1 MNVCALQYSSRVEKL
16 FKNTLNL
23 KISTLNA
30 VSFESMRQFLTFVTF
45 FYFLPFI
52 DMIQVGMNLART
64 ASLSK
69 KTLPTLYKVLQSSL
83 QKPTGQGLTLSS
95 KTNEQHFWKSKLH
108 SGALSNI
115 TILDMQFLV

>member
-1 MNVCALQYSSRVEKL
+1 MCVH
-16 FKNTLNL
+16 
-23 KISTLNA
+23 ST
-30 VSFESMRQFLTFVTF
+30 
-45 FYFLPFI
+45 FI
-52 DMIQVGMNLART
+52 DMIQVGMNLAWT

-83 QKPTGQGLTLSS
+83 QKTGQGLTLSS

>member
-1 MNVCALQYSSRVEKL
+1 MCVH
-16 FKNTLNL
+16 
-23 KISTLNA
+23 STFN
-30 VSFESMRQFLTFVTF
+30 
-45 FYFLPFI
+45 Y
-52 DMIQVGMNLART
+52 MIQVGMNLAWT

-69 KTLPTLYKVLQSSL
+69 KTLPTLYKVLQSNL